1 MSDSSSDYKLSLELR
16 AKDWRRQRENVPEC
30 VGFSTQCLLF
40 KNCFHYSGIKQ
51 CGTQEENILMLL
63 ILRSPAVHDGMGG
76 RESLCFSGN
85 SSGSTA
91 AWGLSGQGKR
101 RRQRVRPTPGQWVF
115 PHPGVWTSTPCHL
128 LSARSALSFTLQGSR
143 RTLRWCFTL
152 QNWQGEFLKTNS
164 THAHRHLPHQ

>member
-1 MSDSSSDYKLSLELR
+1 MVCKSLLTLKVLCFTPETKTLADGASESLALGPERGPCSGKTQQPAEAVSLSGVKAAAVCQRRAVHPLWMADSSNDYKLSLELK
-16 AKDWRRQRENVPEC
+16 AKDWRRQSENVPER

-63 ILRSPAVHDGMGG
+63 ILRSPVVHDKMGG
-76 RESLCFSGN
+76 RESLCFSGT

-101 RRQRVRPTPGQWVF
+101 
-115 PHPGVWTSTPCHL
+115 
-128 LSARSALSFTLQGSR
+128 
-143 RTLRWCFTL
+143 
-152 QNWQGEFLKTNS
+152 
-164 THAHRHLPHQ
+164 